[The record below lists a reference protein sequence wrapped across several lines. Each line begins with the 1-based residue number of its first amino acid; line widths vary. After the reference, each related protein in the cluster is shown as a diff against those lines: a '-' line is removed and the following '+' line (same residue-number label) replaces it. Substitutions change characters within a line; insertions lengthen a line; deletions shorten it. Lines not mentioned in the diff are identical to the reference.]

1 MNNIRNIEKIIDEE
15 FKLGIY
21 GGLKKGS
28 WHDEYRDS
36 AWVFVGGLSY
46 ELSEGDI
53 ICVMS
58 QWGEVDDI
66 HLVREKE
73 TGKPKGFAF
82 LKYEDARS
90 TILAVDNFNGIK
102 LLGRTLRVDHMDQY
116 RLPAEVKEQ
125 ELKKLEELEK
135 ERKRGKGTR
144 ENVNISIEAG
154 HAYRNK
160 ELANKYNIQKGV
172 NLWDAKRGLEGEE
185 EEEESDKESDKDE
198 KKRKKHKNKEE
209 KKKKKHRDEKK
220 ERKEKSAIDNVKSGS
235 QDEGKERSKK
245 RSREGEN
252 TEQKDQKEKKEKKHR
267 SQKEDDRPEKKIKV
281 KKERTSSSSSSKGD
295 YVEDEEDDYPP
306 VKSEPVD
313 YQQLHLKHTIPYSS
327 SLPEGV
333 VASWRGV
340 RDPELHKTAE
350 TYEMKKKQTEYLA
363 KQKELFP
370 NKTGNDETSK
380 DEIGGIGGYKR
391 IR

>member
-36 AWVFVGGLSY
+36 AWVFIGGLSY

-82 LKYEDARS
+82 VKYEDARS

-116 RLPAEVKEQ
+116 RLPAEIKDQ

-135 ERKRGKGTR
+135 ERKRGKEI
-144 ENVNISIEAG
+144 ENSKISIEPG

-160 ELANKYNIQKGV
+160 ELSNKYNIQKGV
-172 NLWDAKRGLEGEE
+172 NLWDSKTGLGEE
-185 EEEESDKESDKDE
+185 DDEESGEESGSGKD
-198 KKRKKHKNKEE
+198 KKRKHKNKED
-209 KKKKKHRDEKK
+209 KKKKKHKKEDKK
-220 ERKEKSAIDNVKSGS
+220 ERKEKSGIDIEKSGS
-235 QDEGKERSKK
+235 QEGASERSKK
-245 RSREGEN
+245 RNREEEEPGKAKVKKEN
-252 TEQKDQKEKKEKKHR
+252 KEKKHHR
-267 SQKEDDRPEKKIKV
+267 SKHEDDHRDKKLKV
-281 KKERTSSSSSSKGD
+281 KKEEQSSSSRSKRD
-295 YVEDEEDDYPP
+295 NLEDEDDDYPL
-306 VKSEPVD
+306 VKSEPID
-313 YQQLHLKHTIPYSS
+313 YQQLHLKHTIPYGS

-350 TYEMKKKQTEYLA
+350 TYELKKKQAEYLA

-370 NKTGNDETSK
+370 NKSNEEISK